1 MAADVAQKDLE
12 NSMTIA
18 PDLDHTNAL
27 ATRTMERMREF
38 GVPPTPR
45 NFEIWY
51 AHVAFGEADL
61 AKALDTVFAE
71 GGSWSEKAASS
82 LHDRFFAAPESA
94 PLAAAGASLS
104 SEIDQILKTVSQAG
118 QQTAS
123 YGQALDAM
131 KGHMDRGLDAG
142 MLQAVVH
149 QLTAAT
155 RSMRARTEAL
165 QTQLNQSATEVAA
178 LREAVE
184 SIRHEAQTDALTGLA
199 NRKHFDERLA
209 AAAQEAAETNEDMCV
224 VIGDVDHFKTFNDT
238 WGHQTGDQ
246 VLRLVAHCFSE
257 NVKGRDTAARYG
269 GEEFVLVLPATTLA
283 NARGLA
289 EQIRRVVQT
298 KKVIKRSSGETLGSI
313 TISLG
318 VAKLRPGEDP
328 LETVRRADA
337 CLYTAKRSGRN
348 MVVTEEQVDTSAVLR
363 PVSAA

>member
-1 MAADVAQKDLE
+1 
-12 NSMTIA
+12 MTLP
-18 PDLDHTNAL
+18 PDLDHTKAL
-27 ATRTMERMREF
+27 AARTMERMHDF
-38 GVPPTPR
+38 DVPPTPR

-51 AHVAFGEADL
+51 AHVAFGDVEL
-61 AKALDTVFAE
+61 SKSLDQVFAH
-71 GGSWSEKAASS
+71 GGAWTEDTAAT
-82 LHDRFFAAPESA
+82 LHIRYFAPPEAA

-104 SEIDQILKTVSQAG
+104 TEIASILRTVAQAG

-123 YGQALDAM
+123 YGQALDVVT
-131 KGHMDRGLDAG
+131 GQMDRGLDAG

-155 RSMRARTEAL
+155 RSMRSRTEAL
-165 QTQLNQSATEVAA
+165 QTQLNQSSTEVAA

-209 AAAQEAAETNEDMCV
+209 AAAREAAETGEDMCV
-224 VIGDVDHFKTFNDT
+224 VMGDVDHFKTFNDT

-269 GEEFVLVLPATTLA
+269 GEEFVLILPATSLA

-289 EQIRRVVQT
+289 EQVRRVVQT
-298 KKVIKRSSGETLGSI
+298 KKVVKRSTSETLGSI

-328 LETVRRADA
+328 AETISRADA

-348 MVVTEEQVDTSAVLR
+348 MVVTEEQVDTGTILR

>member
-1 MAADVAQKDLE
+1 MSL
-12 NSMTIA
+12 
-18 PDLDHTNAL
+18 PHDLDHTNAL
-27 ATRTMERMREF
+27 AGRAIERMREY
-38 GVPPTPR
+38 GVPPSPR

-51 AHVAFGEADL
+51 AHVAFGDADL
-61 AKALDTVFAE
+61 TRSLNNVFVDGGAWTEEASDALHT
-71 GGSWSEKAASS
+71 
-82 LHDRFFAAPESA
+82 RFFAPPEAA

-104 SEIDQILKTVSQAG
+104 TEIDSILKSVSQAG

-123 YGQALDAM
+123 YGQALDVV
-131 KGHMDRGLDAG
+131 KVQMDRGLDAN

-165 QTQLNQSATEVAA
+165 QTQLNQSSTEVAA

-209 AAAQEAAETNEDMCV
+209 AAAREAADTGEDLCL

-269 GEEFVLVLPATTLA
+269 GEEFVLILPSTTLA

-289 EQIRRVVQT
+289 DQVRRVVQT
-298 KKVIKRSSGETLGSI
+298 KKVVKRSSGETLGSI

-318 VAKLRPGEDP
+318 VAKMRPGEDP
-328 LETVRRADA
+328 LDTVRRADA
-337 CLYTAKRSGRN
+337 CLYSAKRSGRN
-348 MVVTEEQVDTSAVLR
+348 MVVTEEQIDTGDVLR

>member
-1 MAADVAQKDLE
+1 MALQAADLDLDFR
-12 NSMTIA
+12 MTLP

-27 ATRTMERMREF
+27 ATRAIERMRDF

-51 AHVAFGEADL
+51 AHVAFGDVEL
-61 AKALDTVFAE
+61 AKSLETIFAD
-71 GGSWSEKAASS
+71 GGSWSEDASAI
-82 LHDRFFAAPESA
+82 LHGRFFALPETA

-104 SEIDQILKTVSQAG
+104 TEIDTILNTVAQAG

-123 YGQALDAM
+123 YGQALEVV
-131 KGHMDRGLDAG
+131 KGQMDRGLDAG

-165 QTQLNQSATEVAA
+165 QNQLNQSSTEVAA

-199 NRKHFDERLA
+199 NRKHFDDRLA
-209 AAAQEAAETNEDMCV
+209 AAAREAAETGEEMCL
-224 VIGDVDHFKTFNDT
+224 VIGDVDNFKTFNDT

-246 VLRLVAHCFSE
+246 VLRLVAQCFIE

-269 GEEFVLVLPATTLA
+269 GEEFVLILPSTSLA

-289 EQIRRVVQT
+289 EQVRRVVQT
-298 KKVIKRSSGETLGSI
+298 KKVVKRSSGETLGSI

-318 VAKLRPGEDP
+318 VARLHPGEDP
-328 LETVRRADA
+328 IETVRRADA

-348 MVVTEEQVDTSAVLR
+348 MVVSEEQVDTSAVLR
-363 PVSAA
+363 PVHAA

>member
-1 MAADVAQKDLE
+1 
-12 NSMTIA
+12 MTLP

-27 ATRTMERMREF
+27 AARAMERMRDY

-51 AHVAFGEADL
+51 AHIAFAEPRL
-61 AKALDTVFAE
+61 AHALNAVFAT
-71 GGSWSEKAASS
+71 GGEWNDDVGADIHA
-82 LHDRFFAAPESA
+82 RFFATPDSA
-94 PLAAAGASLS
+94 PLLAAGVSLTT
-104 SEIDQILKTVSQAG
+104 EIDTILRTVSQAG

-123 YGQALDAM
+123 YGQALDVV
-131 KGHMDRGLDAG
+131 KGQMDRGLDAS

-165 QTQLNQSATEVAA
+165 QTQLNQSSTEVAA
-178 LREAVE
+178 LRQAVE
-184 SIRHEAQTDALTGLA
+184 TIRHEAQTDALTGLA
-199 NRKHFDERLA
+199 NRKHFDERLTA
-209 AAAQEAAETNEDMCV
+209 AARDAAETNEEMCV
-224 VIGDVDHFKTFNDT
+224 VIGDVDHFKSFNDT

-269 GEEFVLVLPATTLA
+269 GEEFVLILPSTTLA

-289 EQIRRVVQT
+289 EQIRCSVQT
-298 KKVIKRSSGETLGSI
+298 KKVVKRSSGETLGSI
-313 TISLG
+313 SISLG
-318 VAKLRPGEDP
+318 VARLHHGEDP

-337 CLYTAKRSGRN
+337 CLYTAKRTGRN
-348 MVVTEEQVDTSAVLR
+348 MVVTEDQVDTTSVLR
-363 PVSAA
+363 SVSAA

>member
-1 MAADVAQKDLE
+1 
-12 NSMTIA
+12 MTLP
-18 PDLDHTNAL
+18 PDLDHANAM
-27 ATRTMERMREF
+27 AARTLERMRDYA
-38 GVPPTPR
+38 VPPTPR

-51 AHVAFGEADL
+51 AHITAADPELTAALDAIFAAGAVWNDQIAADL
-61 AKALDTVFAE
+61 H
-71 GGSWSEKAASS
+71 G
-82 LHDRFFAAPESA
+82 RFFGVPDPSSI
-94 PLAAAGASLS
+94 LSAGASLS
-104 SEIDQILKTVSQAG
+104 TEIDTILRTVSQAD

-123 YGQALDAM
+123 YGKALDVVAGQM
-131 KGHMDRGLDAG
+131 NRGLDAA

-165 QTQLNQSATEVAA
+165 QSQLNQSSNEVAA

-209 AAAQEAAETNEDMCV
+209 AAAREAAERNEEMCV
-224 VIGDVDHFKTFNDT
+224 VLGDVDHFKTFNDT

-246 VLRLVAHCFSE
+246 VLRLVAQCFTE

-269 GEEFVLVLPATTLA
+269 GEEFVLVLPSTSLA
-283 NARGLA
+283 NARLLA
-289 EQIRRVVQT
+289 EQIRKVVQT
-298 KKVIKRSSGETLGSI
+298 KKVVKRSSGETLGSI

-318 VAKLRPGEDP
+318 VATLHPGEDP
-328 LETVRRADA
+328 QETIRRADA

-348 MVVTEEQVDTSAVLR
+348 LVVTEDQVDTSKVLR
-363 PVSAA
+363 SSTAA

>member
-1 MAADVAQKDLE
+1 
-12 NSMTIA
+12 MTLP
-18 PDLDHTNAL
+18 PDLDHANAL
-27 ATRTMERMREF
+27 ATRAIDRMRDY

-51 AHVAFGEADL
+51 AHNAFAEPEL
-61 AKALDTVFAE
+61 ARALDTVFANDGVWNE
-71 GGSWSEKAASS
+71 EAAAEIYG
-82 LHDRFFAAPESA
+82 RFFAQPD
-94 PLAAAGASLS
+94 AAQLQSAGASLTT
-104 SEIDQILKTVSQAG
+104 EIDTILRTVKQAG

-123 YGQALDAM
+123 YGQALDVV
-131 KGHMDRGLDAG
+131 KGQMDRGLDAS

-165 QTQLNQSATEVAA
+165 QTQLNQSSTEVAA
-178 LREAVE
+178 LRQAVE
-184 SIRHEAQTDALTGLA
+184 AIRHEAQTDALTGLA
-199 NRKHFDERLA
+199 NRKHFDECLTA
-209 AAAQEAAETNEDMCV
+209 AARDANETNEEMCV

-269 GEEFVLVLPATTLA
+269 GEEFVLILPATTLS

-318 VAKLRPGEDP
+318 VARHRLGEDP

-337 CLYTAKRSGRN
+337 CLYTAKRTGRN
-348 MVVTEEQVDTSAVLR
+348 MVVTEDQVDTSTVLR
-363 PVSAA
+363 PVNAA